1 MRGGAFL
8 NGKEG
13 RVGFRPLLL
22 RYVPKEQG
30 ITDDISSPHT
40 LWLLHQ
46 SIEPFQTVFLPP
58 DRGTLHGTGEEVEDS
73 TDGTYVTMDVQLIPM
88 RVRPLLLLWRRHTNP
103 EQIRV
108 GSIDGI
114 NDSLVV
120 LIAILISHNQGPK
133 AAQVHPA
140 FLNPHLPQAV
150 PARINLAQGF
160 DAPPTL

>member
-1 MRGGAFL
+1 MKDDFIT
-8 NGKEG
+8 
-13 RVGFRPLLL
+13 L
-22 RYVPKEQG
+22 RLFHHVPKEQA
-30 ITDDISSPHT
+30 ITDDISSPH
-40 LWLLHQ
+40 
-46 SIEPFQTVFLPP
+46 EKVK
-58 DRGTLHGTGEEVEDS
+58 DS
-73 TDGTYVTMDVQLIPM
+73 TDGTYMTMDVQLIPM
-88 RVRPLLLLWRRHTNP
+88 RVRPLFLLRRRHANP

-120 LIAILISHNQGPK
+120 LIAILISHNQGTK

-140 FLNPHLPQAV
+140 FQNPHLLQAV